1 MKVKLKRISNKK
13 QLFMNQ
19 FNTEE
24 QLKNEYRYFFALIKD
39 KKVEYLNEF
48 VMPDNLRRIVEF
60 DKISESSL
68 VAVFNEI
75 SSYNEQKQS
84 A

>member
-24 QLKNEYRYFFALIKD
+24 QLKNEYRYFFALSKD

>member
-1 MKVKLKRISNKK
+1 
-13 QLFMNQ
+13 MNQ

-24 QLKNEYRYFFALIKD
+24 QLKNEYWYFCALSKN
-39 KKVEYLNEF
+39 KKFEYLNEF
-48 VMPDNLRRIVEF
+48 AMPDNLRRIVEF

>member
-1 MKVKLKRISNKK
+1 
-13 QLFMNQ
+13 MNQ

-24 QLKNEYRYFFALIKD
+24 QLRNEYRYFCALSKD
-39 KKVEYLNEF
+39 KKIEYLNEF
-48 VMPDNLRRIVEF
+48 AMPNNLRRIVEF

>member
-1 MKVKLKRISNKK
+1 
-13 QLFMNQ
+13 MNQ

-24 QLKNEYRYFFALIKD
+24 QLKNEYRYFCALSKD
-39 KKVEYLNEF
+39 KKIEYLNEF
-48 VMPDNLRRIVEF
+48 AIPNNLRRIVEF

-68 VAVFNEI
+68 IAVFNEI
-75 SSYNEQKQS
+75 SCYNEQKQS